1 MAGDHGKRVLS
12 PEELERQRKQEEEAA
27 LEDIRRRLQEDDND
41 IPEDVYRLHV
51 QLNPIDDVVL
61 PNIPGN
67 IPGTDIDIYGHGSL
81 DPSHFMMFLDDDG
94 NPRVDLNQECV
105 NEDDNARVDLNQEV
119 QSGQQPEEQYHHLGE
134 DQEGDQ
140 HDDEDEEVV
149 MPQPRIKLRRG
160 RREKS
165 GSGQTVRVRSKY
177 FLNEFS
183 VYLIYMLLINYF

>member
-1 MAGDHGKRVLS
+1 MAGGHGKRALS
-12 PEELERQRKQEEEAA
+12 AEELERQRKQQEEEA
-27 LEDIRRRLQEDDND
+27 LEDLRRRLQEDDND
-41 IPEDVYRLHV
+41 IPQDVYRLHV

-61 PNIPGN
+61 PNNPGN
-67 IPGTDIDIYGHGSL
+67 IPGTNIDIYGRGSL
-81 DPSHFMMFLDDDG
+81 DPSHFMMFLDEDG
-94 NPRVDLNQECV
+94 NP
-105 NEDDNARVDLNQEV
+105 RVDLNQEV

-165 GSGQTVRVRSKY
+165 DTGFTVRMRSEY
-177 FLNEFS
+177 FHTDSS
-183 VYLIYMLLINYF
+183 VNFNFLFINYF

>member
-67 IPGTDIDIYGHGSL
+67 IPGRDIDIYGCGSL
-81 DPSHFMMFLDDDG
+81 DPSHFMMFLDDDD
-94 NPRVDLNQECV
+94 NP
-105 NEDDNARVDLNQEV
+105 RVDLNQEV

-140 HDDEDEEVV
+140 HDDDEEEVV